1 MSIDSI
7 SKLIADS
14 TKRAGS
20 KRFSKIPAV
29 DTRMDHS
36 LTIKV
41 AGKTVGRIQDWVPQ
55 QARNVTPIYEVNSAG
70 AGQIM
75 EQVPG
80 IMTGLS
86 INVTRFDLY
95 SKKMEQAWGRD
106 FNITMLCDQT
116 NPLKINEKW
125 LNPDGV
131 IEVWSYFGCWFTSLG
146 RAHSANGDRITRVNA
161 TLSYT
166 RKYKI
171 HDIKSEVYDFVDR
184 KIGAFGDKLS
194 NK

>member
-1 MSIDSI
+1 MGIPSI
-7 SKLIADS
+7 SKLIADTS
-14 TKRAGS
+14 NRADS

-36 LTIKV
+36 LAIKV
-41 AGKTVGRIQDWVPQ
+41 SGKTIGRIQDWVPQ
-55 QARNVTPIYEVNSAG
+55 QARSVTPIYEVNSAG

-80 IMTGLS
+80 IMTGLL

-95 SKKMEQAWGRD
+95 SKKMEQAWGPN
-106 FNITMLCDQT
+106 FNIVMLSDQT
-116 NPLKINEKW
+116 NPLKITEKW

-146 RAHSANGDRITRVNA
+146 RAHSANGDRITRANA
-161 TLSYT
+161 TLAYT

-171 HDIKSEVYDFVDR
+171 HEIKSEVYDFVDR
-184 KIGAFGDKLS
+184 KIGALGDKLA